1 MKGAVYAIPYT
12 WKLFLNIIDE
22 ENHIGRVGNLRSS
35 TTSQSIYSNLV
46 KSVRIPW
53 TIQSKLNSLYII
65 STIFETQKRFP
76 IIGLCLSR
84 YYNAGFSV
92 KYFQPYYV
100 KEQNLLYDENSSLSV
115 GFFYISKLLSM
126 TSTIYPNSF
135 LPNGYR
141 FVFRI
146 PGSSSCWDSMQAN
159 GFVIGQGVPP
169 ICDTILTIVK
179 EKKTVHSS
187 ISDTQSIVS
196 SNFSYY

>member
-12 WKLFLNIIDE
+12 WKLFLNIADE
-22 ENHIGRVGNLRSS
+22 ENHIGRVGNVQPS

-92 KYFQPYYV
+92 KYFEPYYV

-115 GFFYISKLLSM
+115 GFFILV
-126 TSTIYPNSF
+126 NS
-135 LPNGYR
+135 
-141 FVFRI
+141 
-146 PGSSSCWDSMQAN
+146 
-159 GFVIGQGVPP
+159 
-169 ICDTILTIVK
+169 
-179 EKKTVHSS
+179 
-187 ISDTQSIVS
+187 
-196 SNFSYY
+196 